1 MTFKSYFVGQPRNGD
16 TPVLLTN
23 LISLSLSLY
32 CHLKPTSFGLD
43 DLLYMRVQRSG
54 LKAVFEGLPYDS

>member
-1 MTFKSYFVGQPRNGD
+1 MAT
-16 TPVLLTN
+16 LLFYWPT
-23 LISLSLSLY
+23 SFLSLSLY